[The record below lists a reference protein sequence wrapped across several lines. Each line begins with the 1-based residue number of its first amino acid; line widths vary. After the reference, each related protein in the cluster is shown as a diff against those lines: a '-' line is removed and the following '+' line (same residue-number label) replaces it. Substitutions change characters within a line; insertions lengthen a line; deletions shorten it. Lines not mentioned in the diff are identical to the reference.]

1 MEIIILYVCLQLILF
16 LLIFMF
22 VEIRGIRKLIDN
34 YIIKQQ
40 NDVAISQ
47 DDKDAFLE
55 EDKKKAIEEKERVKI
70 NTDIAAKN
78 LKCLKDIVEWVNDCV
93 NE

>member
-1 MEIIILYVCLQLILF
+1 MEIVILYVCLQLILF
-16 LLIFMF
+16 LLIFTF

-40 NDVAISQ
+40 NDVAITQ

-55 EDKKKAIEEKERVKI
+55 EDKKKATDFFSSIATLNSLMTVQDYTEEI
-70 NTDIAAKN
+70 NDVGKQEI
-78 LKCLKDIVEWVNDCV
+78 
-93 NE
+93 

>member
-1 MEIIILYVCLQLILF
+1 MEIVILYVCLQLILF

-34 YIIKQQ
+34 YIIRQQ

-47 DDKDAFLE
+47 NDKDAFLE
-55 EDKKKAIEEKERVKI
+55 EDRKKAADFVASIATLNSFMTGQDYTEEI
-70 NTDIAAKN
+70 NDVGKQET
-78 LKCLKDIVEWVNDCV
+78 
-93 NE
+93 

>member
-1 MEIIILYVCLQLILF
+1 MEIVILYVCLQLMLF
-16 LLIFMF
+16 LLIFTF

-40 NDVAISQ
+40 NDTTITQ

-55 EDKKKAIEEKERVKI
+55 EDKKKAADFLSRIATLNSFMTGQDYTEEI
-70 NTDIAAKN
+70 NDVGKQET
-78 LKCLKDIVEWVNDCV
+78 
-93 NE
+93 